1 MIDCLFCEIA
11 EHQISSDIVSE
22 DDEVVIFKDIHP
34 KAKIHWLAVPKKH
47 ISSLKEI
54 DQTDWP
60 LVLQV
65 VQKAVKVAQ
74 DQDIVGYKLL
84 FNVGRD
90 GGQIIDHL
98 HLHLLA
104 GGQIELP

>member
-1 MIDCLFCEIA
+1 MIDCLFCKIA
-11 EHQISSDIVSE
+11 ERQISSDIVSE
-22 DDEVVIFKDIHP
+22 DDEVIIFKDIHP
-34 KAKIHWLAVPKKH
+34 KAKIHWLTMPKKH
-47 ISSLKEI
+47 ISSLKEVAKE
-54 DQTDWP
+54 DWP
-60 LVLQV
+60 IVLRV
-65 VQKAVKVAQ
+65 IQKAVKVAQ
-74 DQDIVGYKLL
+74 DQDIAGYKLL